1 MQNYS
6 SISIKDSIT
15 TKLLKSVFLIY
26 IAIAISVM
34 IINVIIEYNHTK
46 RTIYDDFKVL
56 NTIFEHTLS
65 TAIWNI
71 DNELMQKELGGMMKI
86 PILVGIKV
94 EDPKGVKLASIGTV
108 EGNLLNGEFLIYH
121 KDIFA
126 KNDLIGKLI
135 LYSSSNVIFDKIK
148 LGLVLLFI
156 NSIIKSMALWIIF
169 LFVGRFV
176 LSKPLEK
183 LTKAA
188 AEFANGNLSVEVDQ
202 NRKDELG
209 VLAIIF
215 SFMRDSIK
223 KKIDDLHELNHLS
236 EEMAATNNQ
245 KKTLNLALEFIKK
258 HSNIDRCSIWMMN
271 SDNDLELKAF
281 YPEFKDN
288 QICCLKQFKL
298 GEGIMGIAA
307 IEKRVIYIPDT
318 SKEILF
324 KSNDNSSLEPQA
336 IICIPIF
343 EKDKV
348 VGVMNCCGKASE
360 VKFESSD
367 EEFLLAVSRI
377 TMITNRNIESEKKYR
392 SIFENAIE
400 GMFQTKPS
408 GKVINANQSFAKTL
422 GYDSV
427 DEAILSI
434 TDLKNQVYVNPK
446 DRDKIGKMIIKKGFA
461 KDFETQFYKKDK
473 SIITVSIS
481 ARPVFDSNNKL
492 ICYEGALLDISE
504 RILKEKAERER
515 EIAEKSARVKT
526 EFLANMSHEIRN
538 PLNAIIGFTALSLK
552 TDLSPKQKEYIS
564 KVNSSSKL
572 LLGIINDILDFSKIE
587 AGKLNIEEIPFKISG
602 IIDDLSNIFLNNFME
617 KGIDLILSVEED
629 VPKSLIG
636 DPLRIGQIL
645 INLVSNAFKFT
656 DKGNV
661 IVKISLIENIDNKV
675 KLKFLV
681 KDSGIGIPYDKLTK
695 LFAPFVQA
703 DDSTARKYGG
713 TGLGLSICKKL
724 VEMMGGKIW
733 AESEVGIGTTFYLI
747 LEFNAESLQKSNKD
761 EDYIMQTQFIMNKV
775 KGIKVLLTEDNRINQ
790 QIATEL
796 LKSAG
801 INVDVAEN
809 GKETLLKLRNKIF
822 DLILMDIQL
831 PDINGYEVTQKI
843 RNMEKS
849 KQTLK
854 EYTTIIAMTGST
866 TLEDKNKC
874 LDSGMDDYTTK
885 PIETEKL
892 FYTISKWIK

>member
-26 IAIAISVM
+26 IAIAISV
-34 IINVIIEYNHTK
+34 ITINVVIEYNHTK
-46 RTIYDDFKVL
+46 RSIYEDFAVL
-56 NTIFEHTLS
+56 YTIFEPPLS
-65 TAIWNI
+65 AAIWNC
-71 DNELMQKELGGMMKI
+71 DNEIIQKELNGMIKI

-94 EDPKGVKLASIGTV
+94 EDSKGMNLASIGTV
-108 EGNLLNGEFLIYH
+108 EEDLLHDEFLIYH
-121 KDIFA
+121 KDIF
-126 KNDLIGKLI
+126 KKKFLIGKLVF
-135 LYSSSNVIFDKIK
+135 YSSSNVVFNKIK
-148 LGLVLLFI
+148 LGLYLLFI
-156 NSIIKSMALWIIF
+156 NSIIKSIALWIIF
-169 LFVGRFV
+169 LFVGRYV
-176 LSKPLEK
+176 LSRPLEK

-188 AEFANGNLSVEVDQ
+188 AEFAKGNLNEEIDE
-202 NRKDELG
+202 NRKDEIG
-209 VLAIIF
+209 VLARFF
-215 SFMRDSIK
+215 SFMRNSIK
-223 KKIDDLHELNHLS
+223 KKIDDLHELNNLS
-236 EEMAATNNQ
+236 EEMAKTNNQ

-258 HSNIDRCSIWMMN
+258 HSNIDRCSIWIMN
-271 SDNDLELKAF
+271 PDNELELKAF
-281 YPEFKDN
+281 YPDFQDS

-324 KSNDNSSLEPQA
+324 KSNDNSSIEPQA

-360 VKFESSD
+360 VNFESSD

-408 GKVINANQSFAKTL
+408 GKVINANQSLAKTL
-422 GYDSV
+422 GYNSV
-427 DEAILSI
+427 DELIYSI
-434 TDLKNQVYVNPK
+434 TDLKNQVYVNPQ
-446 DRDKIGKMIIKKGFA
+446 DRDKIGKIIIKKGFV
-461 KDFETQFYKKDK
+461 KNFETQFYKKDK
-473 SIITVSIS
+473 SIIWVSIS
-481 ARPVFDSNNKL
+481 TRPVFNSNKKL
-492 ICYEGALLDISE
+492 VCYEGSLLDISE

-515 EIAEKSARVKT
+515 ELAEKSARVKT

-552 TDLSPKQKEYIS
+552 TELSAQQKDYIA

-587 AGKLNIEEIPFKISG
+587 AGKLNIEKIPFEICE
-602 IIDDLSNIFLNNFME
+602 IIDNLSNIFLTNFME
-617 KGIDLILSVEED
+617 KGIDLILSIEEN
-629 VPKSLIG
+629 VPKSLMG

-681 KDSGIGIPYDKLTK
+681 KDSGIGIPNDKLSK

-724 VEMMGGKIW
+724 VEMMNGKIW

-809 GKETLLKLRNKIF
+809 GKDTLFKLKNTIY
-822 DLILMDIQL
+822 DVILLDIQL
-831 PDINGYEVTQKI
+831 PDMNGYEVTQKI